1 VSLSA
6 VEALASEIW
15 PTLMLV
21 AVALPDQR
29 KGERI
34 LLMTTDAKVTREQFL
49 RYARGKGAP
58 ELIVPAEVLLVEKI
72 PLLGS
77 GKPDFV
83 AALAMAK
90 EKAAVVPSVASKP
103 AA

>member
-1 VSLSA
+1 VRHT
-6 VEALASEIW
+6 E
-15 PTLMLV
+15 
-21 AVALPDQR
+21 R
-29 KGERI
+29 KEERI

-103 AA
+103 AAEHTALHRPRGRPTPPNP